1 LNEEN
6 IGKFEP
12 TVSKAERYE
21 HGKALRESCPRES
34 HKTIK
39 IAEKRDPIKILL
51 KNDKDRIESLLP
63 IKYGRMIES
72 PFAFYRGS
80 ASIMAHDLAAT
91 PSTGINI
98 QVCGDCH
105 LMNFGGFATPERK
118 MVFDINDFD
127 ETSIAPWEWDV
138 KRLATSFVIGGQ
150 WKKFSDAECRETAV
164 SVVNSYREHMAE
176 YAEMSALQVWYSH
189 LDLEALV
196 KTGKDKEL
204 KKFRLKRIKKAMKHS
219 AHEKEFAKLTFSQG
233 ENARIKDDPP
243 LIYHADPVTEKDF
256 FERFEAAFQKYLETL
271 SHDRKVLL
279 SRYKIQDVAMKV
291 VGVGSVGTWCGIAL
305 LMSATGDPLFL
316 QFKQAY
322 KSVLEPYAGKSLFK
336 NNGQRVV
343 VGQKLMQAA
352 SDIFLGWTEGKE
364 KRHFYVRQLRDAKV
378 KPLLEIMDFENF
390 TSYARACG
398 WALARAHAK
407 AGDASV
413 LKGYMGSSDE
423 FDEAIADFAVAYSR
437 QNELDY
443 HTLIEAVKHGI
454 IEVRK
459 GV

>member
-1 LNEEN
+1 MSEEN

-34 HKTIK
+34 HETIVM
-39 IAEKRDPIKILL
+39 AEKRDPIKILL
-51 KNDKDRIESLLP
+51 KNDRGRIESLLP
-63 IKYGRMIES
+63 IKYGRMMES

-80 ASIMAHDLAAT
+80 ASIMAHDLAGM

-98 QVCGDCH
+98 QICGDCH
-105 LMNFGGFATPERK
+105 LMNFGGFASPERK
-118 MVFDINDFD
+118 MIFDINDFD

-138 KRLATSFVIGGQ
+138 KRLATSFVIAGQ
-150 WKKFSDAECRETAV
+150 WKKFSDTECKEAAFN
-164 SVVNSYREHMAE
+164 VVNSYREHMAE

-204 KKFRLKRIKKAMKHS
+204 KKFRLKRIKKAMSQS
-219 AHEKEFAKLTFSQG
+219 AHEKEFARLTFKKG
-233 ENARIKDDPP
+233 EYARIKDDPP
-243 LIYHADPVTEKDF
+243 LIYHADPATEKEF
-256 FERFEAAFQKYLETL
+256 FLRFDAAFQRYLQTL

-305 LMSATGDPLFL
+305 LMSATGEPLFL
-316 QFKQAY
+316 QFKQAH
-322 KSVLEPYAGKSLFK
+322 KSVLEPFAEKSHFK
-336 NNGQRVV
+336 NNGQRIV

-352 SDIFLGWTEGKE
+352 SDIFLGWTIGKE

-390 TSYARACG
+390 TAYARACG

-413 LKGYMGSSDE
+413 LKGYMGSSDK
-423 FDEAIADFAVAYSR
+423 FDIAVANFSVAYAK
-437 QNELDY
+437 QNEQDY
-443 HTLIEAVKHGI
+443 NQLLAAIKKGS
-454 IEVRK
+454 IEVQQS
-459 GV
+459 V

>member
-1 LNEEN
+1 MNEES

-21 HGKALRESCPRES
+21 QGKALRKQCPRES
-34 HKTIK
+34 QKLIK
-39 IAEKRDPIKILL
+39 PKEKRDPIKILL
-51 KNDKDRIESLLP
+51 KNDKGRIESLLP

-80 ASIMAHDLAAT
+80 ASIMAHDLADT

-98 QVCGDCH
+98 QICGDCH

-127 ETSIAPWEWDV
+127 ETSVAPWEWDV

-150 WKKFSDAECRETAV
+150 WKEFSDDECREAAL

-176 YAEMSALQVWYSH
+176 YADMSALQVWYAH

-196 KTGKDKEL
+196 KTGKDKEM
-204 KKFRLKRIKKAMKHS
+204 KKFRLKRIKKAMNQS
-219 AHEKEFAKLTFSQG
+219 AHEKEFARLTFKKG
-233 ENARIKDDPP
+233 KHARIKDDPP
-243 LIYHADPVTEKDF
+243 LIYHADPELEKEF
-256 FERFEAAFQKYLETL
+256 FLRFDSAFQKYLQTL

-322 KSVLEPYAGKSLFK
+322 KSVLEPFAGKSLFT
-336 NNGQRVV
+336 NSGQRVV
-343 VGQKLMQAA
+343 EGQKLMQAA
-352 SDIFLGWTEGKE
+352 SDIFLGWTVGKE
-364 KRHFYVRQLRDAKV
+364 KRHFYIRQLRDAKV

-390 TSYARACG
+390 ASYARVCG

-407 AGDASV
+407 AGDASM
-413 LKGYMGSSDE
+413 LKGYMGTSNE
-423 FDEAIADFAVAYSR
+423 FEEAIADFAVAYSR

-443 HTLIEAVKHGI
+443 HTLIDAVKHGT
-454 IEVRK
+454 IEVRT
-459 GV
+459 GI